1 MLKSIFNYF
10 LRIDWHVLLPIT
22 INTMFHPPPPPSPTF
37 MTKSLETTEIS
48 AWKQKMCRKKLRFKA
63 RNVYL
68 EAKRLLRQNIHC
80 NTSCSNS
87 TTHHLSLRGYMFTQ
101 EVVHFFI
108 FTLKDHVYKLSL
120 INNHFV

>member
-1 MLKSIFNYF
+1 
-10 LRIDWHVLLPIT
+10 
-22 INTMFHPPPPPSPTF
+22 MFHPPPPPSPTF
-37 MTKSLETTEIS
+37 MAKSLETTEIS

-68 EAKRLLRQNIHC
+68 EA
-80 NTSCSNS
+80 S

-120 INNHFV
+120 INNQFV